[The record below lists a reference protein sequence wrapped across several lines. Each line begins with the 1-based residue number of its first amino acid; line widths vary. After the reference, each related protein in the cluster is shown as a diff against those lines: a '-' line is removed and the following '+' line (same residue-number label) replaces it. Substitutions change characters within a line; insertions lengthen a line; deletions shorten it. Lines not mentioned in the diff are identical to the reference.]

1 VDLIEPERKGRTGVA
16 QATAIGS
23 MDGGGEGPARSF
35 LHEIRAPYKDG
46 QGVVT
51 RRIAY
56 WSGVGLSV
64 WGARDLWVWLQ
75 GFGALQR
82 PLLKGHILGLDL
94 GHLPLGGPALSMSV
108 VLATVVGLA
117 ALVWVTWFLKRPWLA
132 DLLIETESEMKKVS
146 WPARDEATA
155 ATRVV
160 SVTVIAFTLVLLVF
174 DVLITEIMKLLTGL
188 PL

>member
-1 VDLIEPERKGRTGVA
+1 VA

-23 MDGGGEGPARSF
+23 VDGGGERPAGGF
-35 LHEIRAPYKDG
+35 LDEIRRPYKDG

-56 WSGVGLSV
+56 WCGAGLAV

-82 PLLKGHILGLDL
+82 PLLKGSLLGFDL
-94 GHLPLGGPALSMSV
+94 GHLPLGGPALSLSV
-108 VLATVVGLA
+108 VIAAVVGA
-117 ALVWVTWFLKRPWLA
+117 AGWVWVAWFLKRPWLA

-146 WPARDEATA
+146 WPARDEAMA
-155 ATRVV
+155 ATKVV
-160 SVTVIAFTLVLLVF
+160 SVAVVAFTAVLLAF
-174 DVLITEIMKLLTGL
+174 DVAITQIMKLLTGL

>member
-1 VDLIEPERKGRTGVA
+1 MGLA
-16 QATAIGS
+16 QATGVGT
-23 MDGGGEGPARSF
+23 MEGVQEGPSRSF
-35 LHEIRAPYKDG
+35 LEEFRRPYKDG
-46 QGVVT
+46 QGIVT

-56 WSGVGLSV
+56 WSGAGLAI

-82 PLLKGHILGLDL
+82 PLLKGHLLGLDL
-94 GHLPLGGPALSMSV
+94 GHLPLGGPALSLSV
-108 VLATVVGLA
+108 VLASAVGVA
-117 ALVWVTWFLKRPWLA
+117 AWVWVSWFLKRPWLA

-146 WPARDEATA
+146 WPARDEAMA

-160 SVTVIAFTLVLLVF
+160 SVAVVAFTVVLLVF
-174 DVLITEIMKLLTGL
+174 DVLITQVMKLLTGL